1 MYADRADAEST
12 AYFFGKGGFVGKKVW
27 LLVGLLVI
35 LAAGAFVYLDPM
47 DLDLLGMKQATVVAI
62 PAAKKHTTAP
72 VVRPAAAPKATAE
85 LQAKASAPIPSPP
98 APAEAEPALA
108 PAQATATAV
117 PPVAPVVASSPQV
130 IKPVPVKAKSKPA
143 RPKNLDL
150 RHCLKLETDAAIAK
164 CAGE

>member
-1 MYADRADAEST
+1 M
-12 AYFFGKGGFVGKKVW
+12 GKKVW

-72 VVRPAAAPKATAE
+72 VVRHPAAAPKAAAE
-85 LQAKASAPIPSPP
+85 LQAKAPAPIPSPP

-108 PAQATATAV
+108 PAQATATAAPSV
-117 PPVAPVVASSPQV
+117 ATVAPALPQV
-130 IKPVPVKAKSKPA
+130 IKPAPVKAKSKPV

>member
-1 MYADRADAEST
+1 MGR
-12 AYFFGKGGFVGKKVW
+12 KVW

-47 DLDLLGMKQATVVAI
+47 DLNLLGLKQATVVAI

-72 VVRPAAAPKATAE
+72 VVRHPAAAPKAAAE
-85 LQAKASAPIPSPP
+85 LQAKAPAPIPSSP
-98 APAEAEPALA
+98 APAEAEPAPA
-108 PAQATATAV
+108 PAQATASAV
-117 PPVAPVVASSPQV
+117 PSVAPVIPAPPV
-130 IKPVPVKAKSKPA
+130 IKPAPVEAKSKPV

>member
-1 MYADRADAEST
+1 
-12 AYFFGKGGFVGKKVW
+12 VGRKVW

-47 DLDLLGMKQATVVAI
+47 DLNLLGLKQATVVAI

-72 VVRPAAAPKATAE
+72 VVRRPAAAPKAAAE
-85 LQAKASAPIPSPP
+85 LQAKAPAPIPSSP
-98 APAEAEPALA
+98 APAEAEPAPA
-108 PAQATATAV
+108 PAQATVTAV
-117 PPVAPVVASSPQV
+117 PPVVPVIPVPPV
-130 IKPVPVKAKSKPA
+130 IKPAPVMAKSKPA

>member
-1 MYADRADAEST
+1 
-12 AYFFGKGGFVGKKVW
+12 VGKKVW

-47 DLDLLGMKQATVVAI
+47 DLDLLGLKQATVVAT
-62 PAAKKHTTAP
+62 PAVKKHTTAA
-72 VVRPAAAPKATAE
+72 VVRHPAAAPKAAAE
-85 LQAKASAPIPSPP
+85 LQAKAPAAIPSPS

-108 PAQATATAV
+108 PAQTTATAI
-117 PPVAPVVASSPQV
+117 PPVAPVVPAPPV
-130 IKPVPVKAKSKPA
+130 IKPVPVKAKSKPV

>member
-1 MYADRADAEST
+1 MGR
-12 AYFFGKGGFVGKKVW
+12 KVW

-47 DLDLLGMKQATVVAI
+47 DLNLLGLKQATVTAI
-62 PAAKKHTTAP
+62 PAAKKYTTAP
-72 VVRPAAAPKATAE
+72 VVRHPVAAPKAAVA
-85 LQAKASAPIPSPP
+85 LKANAPAPMPSSP

-108 PAQATATAV
+108 PAQATATAA
-117 PPVAPVVASSPQV
+117 PPVAPVIPAPPV
-130 IKPVPVKAKSKPA
+130 IKPAPVMAKSQPV